1 MRYHCIHT
9 ALGLALLLAGASGA
23 QAQSTVAGVISGAL
37 SVDETGSAGYTL
49 PIAVPP
55 GIAGM
60 QPSVALVYQSHGG
73 NGTTGVGWGLS
84 AASSI
89 HRCSQTLVQ
98 DGAIHGVDFFADD
111 RFCLDGQRL
120 VAIAGTYG
128 ADGTEYRTEI
138 ESFAR
143 IISHGSAGT
152 GPLFFTVETK
162 SGRTLEYGNTTD
174 SRLGVPGAS
183 EIRLWSLNEVADTLG
198 NAMSYHYVE
207 DTNDKSYRLD
217 HIAYTRND
225 GESVTPQSEVRFLYE
240 ARPDSRSSFLAGAEL
255 AMTQRLAAIE
265 TWTDTGSGLAL
276 VKSYDL
282 TYETSPATSRSRL
295 TSVTECD
302 PSDNCLEPLSSEWMG
317 EAAGYLNETVTN
329 SWTMSASSWA
339 ADKRIA
345 YVLDYNG
352 DGRDDV
358 LLQGKTKSYSSIL
371 LTSNGNGFDVQNVT
385 NAWGMSAS
393 WWMGQ
398 DRKLFVLDHNGDGL
412 SDILLQ
418 GSASSHGSALLTSNG
433 SGFTFQN
440 VTNAWGMSASWWKAQ
455 DRRLFVLDY
464 NGDGLSDILLQGIA
478 SSHGSALL
486 TSNGS
491 GFTFQNVTNAWGM
504 SAGWWKAQDRR
515 LFVLDYNGDGLSD
528 ILLQGIASSHGSAL
542 LTSNGSGF
550 SFQNV
555 TNAWGM
561 SSGLWMAQDRKLF
574 VLDSNG
580 DGISDVFLQGTTGIH
595 GNFLLTSN
603 SSSFDVQNVTNSWG
617 MSIGLWAASNR
628 NIALL
633 DYNGDGLTD
642 FLMQGISNS
651 QATLLL
657 THESPAPDLLV
668 SITDSLGR
676 VSTIEY
682 APLTDGD
689 VYSKDGDA
697 VFPVVDIQAPLYVVK
712 SVSSDDGVGGQRVT
726 SYSYAGAKVH
736 VQGRGFRGF
745 RQMTATDEQTGI
757 VTTTEYSQ
765 GFPTTAQVLSSVKTL
780 ADGTTTI
787 KTLAN
792 TWDALSLN
800 NGATVWP
807 YVASSTSGDY
817 EPNDGPANTPVVTRM
832 ATATFDSFGNPTE
845 LETET
850 VGGGETFTET
860 TENTYSNDTTNWFL
874 GLLTRSEVTRTRPA
888 AP

>member
-1 MRYHCIHT
+1 
-9 ALGLALLLAGASGA
+9 
-23 QAQSTVAGVISGAL
+23 
-37 SVDETGSAGYTL
+37 
-49 PIAVPP
+49 
-55 GIAGM
+55 
-60 QPSVALVYQSHGG
+60 
-73 NGTTGVGWGLS
+73 
-84 AASSI
+84 
-89 HRCSQTLVQ
+89 
-98 DGAIHGVDFFADD
+98 
-111 RFCLDGQRL
+111 
-120 VAIAGTYG
+120 
-128 ADGTEYRTEI
+128 
-138 ESFAR
+138 
-143 IISHGSAGT
+143 
-152 GPLFFTVETK
+152 
-162 SGRTLEYGNTTD
+162 
-174 SRLGVPGAS
+174 
-183 EIRLWSLNEVADTLG
+183 
-198 NAMSYHYVE
+198 
-207 DTNDKSYRLD
+207 
-217 HIAYTRND
+217 
-225 GESVTPQSEVRFLYE
+225 
-240 ARPDSRSSFLAGAEL
+240 
-255 AMTQRLAAIE
+255 
-265 TWTDTGSGLAL
+265 
-276 VKSYDL
+276 
-282 TYETSPATSRSRL
+282 
-295 TSVTECD
+295 
-302 PSDNCLEPLSSEWMG
+302 
-317 EAAGYLNETVTN
+317 
-329 SWTMSASSWA
+329 
-339 ADKRIA
+339 
-345 YVLDYNG
+345 
-352 DGRDDV
+352 
-358 LLQGKTKSYSSIL
+358 
-371 LTSNGNGFDVQNVT
+371 
-385 NAWGMSAS
+385 
-393 WWMGQ
+393 
-398 DRKLFVLDHNGDGL
+398 
-412 SDILLQ
+412 
-418 GSASSHGSALLTSNG
+418 
-433 SGFTFQN
+433 
-440 VTNAWGMSASWWKAQ
+440 
-455 DRRLFVLDY
+455 
-464 NGDGLSDILLQGIA
+464 
-478 SSHGSALL
+478 
-486 TSNGS
+486 
-491 GFTFQNVTNAWGM
+491 
-504 SAGWWKAQDRR
+504 
-515 LFVLDYNGDGLSD
+515 
-528 ILLQGIASSHGSAL
+528 
-542 LTSNGSGF
+542 
-550 SFQNV
+550 
-555 TNAWGM
+555 
-561 SSGLWMAQDRKLF
+561 
-574 VLDSNG
+574 
-580 DGISDVFLQGTTGIH
+580 
-595 GNFLLTSN
+595 
-603 SSSFDVQNVTNSWG
+603 